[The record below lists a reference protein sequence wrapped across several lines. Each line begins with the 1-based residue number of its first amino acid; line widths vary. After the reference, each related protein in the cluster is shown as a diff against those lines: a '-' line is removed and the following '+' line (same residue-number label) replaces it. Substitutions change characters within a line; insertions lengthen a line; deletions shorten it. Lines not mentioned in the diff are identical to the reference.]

1 MTDLLNK
8 GGLFSNKHKRVA
20 SIRKQITKVAPDGA
34 RILFRYCQLRGKIYR
49 DISSN
54 ILDS

>member
-1 MTDLLNK
+1 VTDLLNK